1 MKNKMKKSLAILLA
15 FMMVFTAVG
24 VQIPVTVQAA
34 TKVAF
39 SCTKK
44 TVAIGGTYTLTV
56 QGVKDKKA
64 KYAWSSSDKKIATV
78 SKAGVVTGVAE
89 GSTTIK
95 CKITMS
101 DKSTKT
107 LSCKVTVKEQK
118 AATSVKISNAKLDE
132 NNVHTIVVGESYDF
146 NRKLSPS
153 KSNDKTYWYIQDE
166 EYAEVNSGGVVTAK
180 KAGTTTL
187 IAKVGIDRVSAEE
200 SGNKVVDSVRLK
212 IVEPSVN
219 TPEFIQKMSK
229 ASVGDYVTF
238 GSYEQ
243 DNNMANG
250 AEAIEWQVLDKKDGK
265 VLLLSK
271 YILDCKKYNEVFKYV
286 TWETCT
292 LRSWLNNEFYNS
304 AFNNNEQNYITTAYL
319 TNEDNPVSGTYG
331 GNNTYDKVFLLSLAE
346 ATTYFSSNKPMYSSG
361 TYLSDSKRAAK
372 DTEYVKAKG
381 KANDDVLYYCEGLW
395 WLRTPGE
402 EGSNYQGL
410 GGPDTIC
417 VSPDGFINGIIGC
430 RVQVING
437 GIRPAIWV
445 KLPEIEMRTYTIEQA
460 SKASVGDY
468 VTFGTYEQDNKTG
481 NGAEAIEWQVLDKKD
496 GKVLLLS
503 KYALDC
509 KPYHEE
515 SADVTWETCTLR
527 SWLNEDFYK
536 TAFTS
541 AEQKYIAETYVMNED
556 NPDYGTDG
564 GNNTY
569 DNVFL
574 LSIDEVTT
582 YFDEDPA
589 RRAQVTE
596 YAKAQGGWY
605 SESDNYYGNGWW
617 WLRLPGLDG
626 YNAAFVSRYG
636 NVYCPGDNVG
646 RSDTVVRPAL
656 WVEVE

>member
-243 DNNMANG
+243 DNNMDNG
-250 AEAIEWQVLDKKDGK
+250 AEAIEWLVLDKRNGW

-271 YILDCKKYNEVFKYV
+271 YALDCKSYDERYIGV
-286 TWETCT
+286 TWEMCT
-292 LRSWLNNEFYNS
+292 LRSWLNNEFYKT
-304 AFNNNEQNYITTAYL
+304 AFTNGEQRLIMETYVLNT
-319 TNEDNPVSGTYG
+319 DNPYYGEDG
-331 GNNTYDKVFLLSLAE
+331 GNNTYDKVFLLS
-346 ATTYFSSNKPMYSSG
+346 
-361 TYLSDSKRAAK
+361 
-372 DTEYVKAKG
+372 
-381 KANDDVLYYCEGLW
+381 
-395 WLRTPGE
+395 
-402 EGSNYQGL
+402 
-410 GGPDTIC
+410 
-417 VSPDGFINGIIGC
+417 
-430 RVQVING
+430 
-437 GIRPAIWV
+437 
-445 KLPEIEMRTYTIEQA
+445 
-460 SKASVGDY
+460 
-468 VTFGTYEQDNKTG
+468 
-481 NGAEAIEWQVLDKKD
+481 
-496 GKVLLLS
+496 
-503 KYALDC
+503 
-509 KPYHEE
+509 
-515 SADVTWETCTLR
+515 
-527 SWLNEDFYK
+527 
-536 TAFTS
+536 
-541 AEQKYIAETYVMNED
+541 
-556 NPDYGTDG
+556 
-564 GNNTY
+564 
-569 DNVFL
+569 
-574 LSIDEVTT
+574 IDEVAT
-582 YFDEDPA
+582 YFDWESDATAWNSA
-589 RRAQVTE
+589 RRALVTE
-596 YAKAQGGWY
+596 YAKSQGAIWCDWNK
-605 SESDNYYGNGWW
+605 EYYGNGNW
-617 WLRLPGLDG
+617 WLRSPGLD
-626 YNAAFVSRYG
+626 
-636 NVYCPGDNVG
+636 
-646 RSDTVVRPAL
+646 DTYATYMIHDTYLSFSGTGTNNEFNIVDPAIRPAICVY
-656 WVEVE
+656 VE